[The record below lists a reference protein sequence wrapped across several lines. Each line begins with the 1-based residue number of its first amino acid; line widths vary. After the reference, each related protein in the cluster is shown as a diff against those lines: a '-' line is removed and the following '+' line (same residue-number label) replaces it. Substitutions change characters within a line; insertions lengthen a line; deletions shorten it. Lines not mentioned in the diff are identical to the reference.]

1 MSRII
6 VFIVIMVISLMLGG
20 IASGI
25 YVAMMRN
32 RSPEE
37 QKEKPVSIAP
47 VVSFIMI
54 TSLLTGVIVY
64 GIYYLVTIPPSAPPA
79 PPCPKCAKCLLSE
92 DDFSNLRKA
101 EKVITDFQR
110 KAAFVPD
117 VAVQETC
124 SKRMAGVG
132 GGSCGNFFR
141 SGDNG
146 DGLGGLEAVSMPP
159 YIPIKTPTRAGAK
172 AAPAKPSSYQMS
184 GALQGAPKLQ
194 RRVGFEGFP
203 PLEK

>member
-20 IASGI
+20 VASGI

-32 RSPEE
+32 RSAEE
-37 QKEKPVSIAP
+37 QKEKPVNIAP

-54 TSLLTGVIVY
+54 TSLLTGLIVY
-64 GIYYLVTIPPSAPPA
+64 GIYYLVTIPEAAPPK

-132 GGSCGNFFR
+132 GGSCGNFFK
-141 SGDNG
+141 SGENG
-146 DGLGGLEAVSMPP
+146 EGAEAVSMPP
-159 YIPIKTPTRAGAK
+159 YIPIKTPSRSGAK
-172 AAPAKPSSYQMS
+172 VEPLKPSSYQIP
-184 GALQGAPKLQ
+184 GAPVPKIQ

-203 PLEK
+203 PFEK